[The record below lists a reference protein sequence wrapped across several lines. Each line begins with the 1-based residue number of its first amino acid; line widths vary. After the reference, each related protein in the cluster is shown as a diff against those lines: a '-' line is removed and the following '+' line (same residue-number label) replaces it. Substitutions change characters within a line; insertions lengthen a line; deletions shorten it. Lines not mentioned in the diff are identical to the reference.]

1 VAGPALGKVAT
12 GGGQGKSRRGGC
24 GAGGA
29 AQCAGCES
37 RRAKREVAGTR
48 ASFEKA
54 RGRNTGC
61 ADSSSPEKP
70 GRIRGAPS
78 ENPGD
83 CRGTEN
89 ACHTR
94 QAGRSQQATFLDLW
108 PVD

>member
-1 VAGPALGKVAT
+1 MAGPTLGKVAT
-12 GGGQGKSRRGGC
+12 RGGQGESGRGGC
-24 GAGGA
+24 GVGGA
-29 AQCAGCES
+29 AQCAGS
-37 RRAKREVAGTR
+37 RRRRAKREVAGTR

-54 RGRNTGC
+54 RGRDTGC
-61 ADSSSPEKP
+61 ADSSSAEKP

-94 QAGRSQQATFLDLW
+94 QAGRSQQATFLDL
-108 PVD
+108 